1 MVAISDTTADTLFLY
16 LRDLLYY
23 PNRAKLDSDALP
35 EDFRELGEG
44 LVYFG
49 QMLTEARTLAMDISR
64 GNLDCSLPSSDNELA
79 SSLKSL
85 HATLKHL
92 TWQAQQVAKG
102 DYEQHVNFMGEF
114 SNAFN
119 EMTGQLSERRESL
132 AHEMDEIQRKTRD
145 LARSNSLFETIT
157 SMMTEWIVMI
167 DRETG
172 EHLFANH
179 PIKNDLASDLFE
191 SQLYEILF
199 DYVKEMGDSDETV
212 TEEFPLLSDFA
223 IQWFRVILYPV
234 KWYEHSAVAAVL
246 ADVTGEKEQLQA
258 LENVAYKDMLTG
270 TYNRHFGMKLLN
282 EWISQK
288 RHFVV
293 CFVDMDRLKYVNDV
307 FGHAEGDK
315 YILKVTE
322 LLSEFSPDV
331 HVVRLGGDEFMLL
344 ASDFTLEEADRQLEK
359 LRDELVS
366 EDYSSEDG
374 SIVYKR
380 SLSYGNVEVT
390 EDNTVSPGNLLSTAD
405 EKMYEY
411 KKAHKAER
419 RDEAG

>member
-1 MVAISDTTADTLFLY
+1 LY

-23 PNRAKLDSDALP
+23 PNRAKLDYAALP
-35 EDFRELGEG
+35 PDFQELGEG

-49 QMLTEARTLAMDISR
+49 KMLTEMRTLAKDISR
-64 GNLDCSLPSSDNELA
+64 GELDCPLPSADNELA

-102 DYEQHVNFMGEF
+102 DYDQHVNFMGEF
-114 SNAFN
+114 AEAFN
-119 EMTGQLSERRESL
+119 EMTQQLRERRDSI
-132 AHEMDEIQRKTRD
+132 ADEMDEIQRKTND
-145 LARSNSLFETIT
+145 LARSNNLFGTIT
-157 SMMTEWIVMI
+157 GRMTEWIVMI

-179 PIKNDLASDLFE
+179 SITNNLASDLFE

-199 DYVKEMGDSDETV
+199 DYVKDMKDDDESCM
-212 TEEFPLLSDFA
+212 EEFSLLSDFA
-223 IQWFRVILYPV
+223 IQWFNVILYPV

-246 ADVTGEKEQLQA
+246 TDVTGEKEQLQE

-270 TYNRHFGMKLLN
+270 AYNRHFGMKLLN
-282 EWISQK
+282 EWISLKKQ
-288 RHFVV
+288 FII
-293 CFVDMDRLKYVNDV
+293 CFIDMDRLKYVNDV

-315 YILKVTE
+315 YILKVAE
-322 LLSEFSPDV
+322 LLLDFSPAAQ
-331 HVVRLGGDEFMLL
+331 VVRLGGDEFMLL
-344 ASDFTLEEADRQLEK
+344 AEDFTLEEADKKLEA

-366 EDYSSEDG
+366 DEYTSEDG
-374 SIVYKR
+374 GIAYKR
-380 SLSYGNVEVT
+380 SLSYGNVEVKP
-390 EDNTVSPGNLLSTAD
+390 DNTIPSGDLLSTAD

>member
-1 MVAISDTTADTLFLY
+1 

-23 PNRAKLDSDALP
+23 PNRAKLDCKALP
-35 EDFRELGEG
+35 EDFQELGEG

-49 QMLTEARTLAMDISR
+49 KMLTETRQLAMNISR
-64 GNLDCSLPSSDNELA
+64 GDLDCSLPSADNELA

-102 DYEQHVNFMGEF
+102 DYDQHVNFMGEF
-114 SNAFN
+114 ADAFN
-119 EMTGQLSERRESL
+119 EMIDQLRERRDSIAE
-132 AHEMDEIQRKTRD
+132 EMEEIQRKTND
-145 LARSNSLFETIT
+145 LARSNNLFETIT
-157 SMMTEWIVMI
+157 GMMTEWIVMI

-172 EHLFANH
+172 ENLFANH
-179 PIKNDLASDLFE
+179 PVGNDLASDLFE
-191 SQLYEILF
+191 SQLYAILF
-199 DYVKEMGDSDETV
+199 DYAKEMSDDDEPL

-223 IQWFRVILYPV
+223 MQWFNVILYPV
-234 KWYEHSAVAAVL
+234 KWYEHNAVAAVL
-246 ADVTGEKEQLQA
+246 TDVTGEKEQLQE

-282 EWISQK
+282 EWIGQK
-288 RHFVV
+288 KHFIIS
-293 CFVDMDRLKYVNDV
+293 FIDMDRLKYVNDV

-315 YILKVTE
+315 YILNVSE
-322 LLSEFSPDV
+322 LLSDFAPDA

-344 ASDFTLEEADRQLEK
+344 ASDYTLEEADRKIEA

-366 EDYSSEDG
+366 EEYVSEDG
-374 SIVYKR
+374 KVRYRR
-380 SLSYGNVEVT
+380 SLSYGNVEVR
-390 EDNTVSPGNLLSTAD
+390 EDNEIPSGDLLSTAD

-419 RDEAG
+419 RDAPG

>member
-1 MVAISDTTADTLFLY
+1 

-23 PNRAKLDSDALP
+23 PNRAKLDYTTLP
-35 EDFRELGEG
+35 ADFQELGEG
-44 LVYFG
+44 LVFFG
-49 QMLTEARTLAMDISR
+49 KMLTETRTLAKDISR
-64 GNLDCSLPSSDNELA
+64 GELDCPLPNADNELA

-102 DYEQHVNFMGEF
+102 DYDQHVNFMGEF
-114 SNAFN
+114 ADAFN
-119 EMTGQLSERRESL
+119 EMTQQLRERMDSIAE
-132 AHEMDEIQRKTRD
+132 EMDEIQRKTND
-145 LARSNSLFETIT
+145 LARSNNLFVTIT
-157 SMMTEWIVMI
+157 SRMTEWIVMI

-179 PIKNDLASDLFE
+179 SITNNLASDLFE

-199 DYVKEMGDSDETV
+199 DYVKDMNDDDEPYM
-212 TEEFPLLSDFA
+212 EEFSLLSDFA
-223 IQWFRVILYPV
+223 VQWFNVILYPV

-246 ADVTGEKEQLQA
+246 TDVTGEKEQLQE

-270 TYNRHFGMKLLN
+270 AYNRHFGMKLLN

-288 RHFVV
+288 KHFIIS
-293 CFVDMDRLKYVNDV
+293 FIDMDRLKYVNDV

-315 YILKVTE
+315 YILKVAE
-322 LLSEFSPDV
+322 LLTNFSLFTN
-331 HVVRLGGDEFMLL
+331 VVRLGGDEFMLL
-344 ASDFTLEEADRQLEK
+344 VEDFTLDEADRKLEM
-359 LRDELVS
+359 LRNELVS
-366 EDYSSEDG
+366 EEYTGDNGAIS
-374 SIVYKR
+374 YKR
-380 SLSYGNVEVT
+380 SLSYGNVEVKP
-390 EDNTVSPGNLLSTAD
+390 DNTTPSGDLLSTAD

-419 RDEAG
+419 RDESG